1 MVGVAADGCLGLLKR
16 SVVVMLFAKEEAMIF
31 VATQVIAHDQG
42 QQVNHLM
49 NLCFAHPGN
58 EFTGEAIVAELLE
71 KGDKRLFVC
80 SAIESEEHRLSVG
93 GRLSCENFPPDLAVA
108 GSVKFAEKNAL
119 PGTQVQEALVEKNGD
134 R

>member
-1 MVGVAADGCLGLLKR
+1 MVGVAAAGCLGLLKR
-16 SVVVMLFAKEEAMIF
+16 SVVVMLFAQEETMIF
-31 VATQVIAHDQG
+31 VAAQVIAHDQG

-58 EFTGEAIVAELLE
+58 EFTGEAIVAELVE

-93 GRLSCENFPPDLAVA
+93 GKLPCENLPPDLAVT

-119 PGTQVQEALVEKNGD
+119 PGAELQEALVEKDYD